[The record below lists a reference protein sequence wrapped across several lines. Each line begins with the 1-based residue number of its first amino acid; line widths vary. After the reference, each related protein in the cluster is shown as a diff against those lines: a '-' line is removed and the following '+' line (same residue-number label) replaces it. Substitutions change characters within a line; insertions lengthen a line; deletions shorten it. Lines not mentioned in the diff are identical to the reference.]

1 MSAIHRGKFV
11 TKLLEFKK
19 MDVDESSTDPD
30 PADASQGAAPA
41 PQPAIPICLYWAI
54 CGCAHIITS

>member
-1 MSAIHRGKFV
+1 LSSDELSEVIGMSAIHRGKFV

-30 PADASQGAAPA
+30 PADASHGAAPA
-41 PQPAIPICLYWAI
+41 PQPAIPICM
-54 CGCAHIITS
+54 